1 MARVPY
7 VEPGG
12 APEEVAR
19 VFASVRQRAGRVLNF
34 FKALAHFPAALAAA
48 ESLLGALHTTTLD
61 PRLRE
66 LAYLKTSQVNGC
78 AY

>member
-1 MARVPY
+1 MSRVPY

-12 APEEVAR
+12 APADVAS
-19 VFASVRQRAGRVLNF
+19 VFASVRRRAGQVLNF
-34 FKALAHFPAALAAA
+34 FKALAHFPTALTAA
-48 ESLLGALHTTTLD
+48 ESLLGALRTATVD

>member
-34 FKALAHFPAALAAA
+34 FKALAHFPAAAAAA
-48 ESLLGALHTTTLD
+48 ETLLGALRTATLD
-61 PRLRE
+61 AKLRE